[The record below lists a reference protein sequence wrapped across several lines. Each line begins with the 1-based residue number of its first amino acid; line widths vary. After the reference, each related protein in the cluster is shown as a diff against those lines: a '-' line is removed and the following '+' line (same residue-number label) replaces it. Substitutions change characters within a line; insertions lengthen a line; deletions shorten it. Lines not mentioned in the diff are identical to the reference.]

1 VIGHQQIIM
10 KSSKSKRAPL
20 THFLC
25 IPLITANSRP
35 QLQKS
40 LECFK
45 ARVGASSSNIHRNE
59 ADDDNTVTIPESA
72 IRPVDSLHLTVGVM
86 SLDGQKIDAAVSLLR
101 TLTLDLLLRDAPH
114 EHGSAE
120 AATEPG
126 DAIKQSKTSST
137 TRRVD
142 PIVVD
147 LTGLASMHDPRNTS
161 VLYCAPNDTTSR
173 LQCLALSAQRAFR
186 DSGFL
191 IADDR
196 PLKLH
201 ATIVNTI
208 YVKGKTR
215 EPKAT
220 RAARPMSIGQTN
232 PFASTT
238 EPFGPAQTADLGQGR
253 HTNDSGKLD
262 ARGILEKFNDF
273 VWAKDVVVDRL
284 AICEMGVK
292 KIYDD
297 QGIIVREEYAE
308 VAAVSLLPR

>member
-1 VIGHQQIIM
+1 M

-101 TLTLDLLLRDAPH
+101 TLTLDL
-114 EHGSAE
+114 
-120 AATEPG
+120 
-126 DAIKQSKTSST
+126 ST
-137 TRRVD
+137 TKRVD

-208 YVKGKTR
+208 YVKGKMR
-215 EPKAT
+215 
-220 RAARPMSIGQTN
+220 QTN

-292 KIYDD
+292 KIFDD

-308 VAAVSLLPR
+308 VVAVSLLPR